1 MAGAHGRLIQG
12 WSGDFAGRNDHDGSI
27 RMTSAREMCLQGNC
41 IH

>member
-12 WSGDFAGRNDHDGSI
+12 WCSDCAGRNDDEGSN
-27 RMTSAREMCLQGNC
+27 RMTSAREMCLQGNR